1 MSKVEDQYE
10 DYLYL
15 MRIAYPNSTKRFLA
29 KQSVT
34 HIIVD
39 DLKSFKALDPFL
51 RNSLMN
57 SLIRQILKGKRE
69 LPDKENDNFNIK
81 KGVIDERVLSTYSN

>member
-57 SLIRQILKGKRE
+57 SLMRQILKGKRE

-81 KGVIDERVLSTYSN
+81 KEVIDERVLSTYSN

>member
-1 MSKVEDQYE
+1 MSKIEDQYE

-39 DLKSFKALDPFL
+39 DLKSFKALGPFL
-51 RNSLMN
+51 RSSLMN
-57 SLIRQILKGKRE
+57 SIAKQIIKGKRE
-69 LPDKENDNFNIK
+69 LPDKKNDDFNIK
-81 KGVIDERVLSTYSN
+81 KEVIDEQVLSTYSN

>member
-39 DLKSFKALDPFL
+39 DLKSFKALDQFL

-81 KGVIDERVLSTYSN
+81 KEVIDERVLSTYSN

>member
-1 MSKVEDQYE
+1 MSKIEDQYE

-39 DLKSFKALDPFL
+39 DLKSFKSLDTFL
-51 RNSLMN
+51 RGSLMK
-57 SLIRQILKGKRE
+57 SLIKQILKGKRE
-69 LPDKENDNFNIK
+69 LPDKENDDFNIK
-81 KGVIDERVLSTYSN
+81 KEVLDERILSTYSN